1 MRTSGSPLNLSRFI
15 HCSVINVLQGF
26 FNLCRKSVQATACLL
41 YHFVPYLST
50 TFSNIFKVICS
61 PYAARNQLDYNI
73 VFVSFCQQLFST
85 FLKFSKATTQHAQ
98 SSERRRRDLNP
109 RAAVNDLH
117 PFQGCPFG
125 QLGYFSVSTNLQNLL
140 LSISIS
146 KRRGWDSNPRALS
159 DKRFSRP
166 PRYDHFDTSPY
177 LVQISAQ
184 TILPPK

>member
-1 MRTSGSPLNLSRFI
+1 MLWGFSTSVANLFKRQLVYYITLFHI
-15 HCSVINVLQGF
+15 CQQLFQIF
-26 FNLCRKSVQATACLL
+26 
-41 YHFVPYLST
+41 
-50 TFSNIFKVICS
+50 FKVICS

-85 FLKFSKATTQHAQ
+85 FLKFSKATTQHVQ